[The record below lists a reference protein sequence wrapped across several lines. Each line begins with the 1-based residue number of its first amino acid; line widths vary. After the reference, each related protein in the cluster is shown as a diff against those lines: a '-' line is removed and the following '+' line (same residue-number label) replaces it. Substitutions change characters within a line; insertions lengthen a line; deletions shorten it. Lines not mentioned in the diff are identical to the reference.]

1 MTNSWIDKP
10 GVRLISLLTALGLSA
25 AILIF
30 PNRLLMENGK
40 SDHDLLMVLLVGVCI
55 GFIHGVGFAPK
66 KTLWHILLSPYTC
79 WPIMF
84 YGVFHMALN

>member
-1 MTNSWIDKP
+1 MTNSWIDKSI
-10 GVRLISLLTALGLSA
+10 VRLISLLTAIGLST

-40 SDHDLLMVLLVGVCI
+40 SDHDLLMLLLVGVCI
-55 GFIHGVGFAPK
+55 GFIHGVGFSPK
-66 KTLWHILLSPYTC
+66 KPLWHNLLSPYIC

-84 YGVFHMALN
+84 YGCFHMAVN

>member
-1 MTNSWIDKP
+1 
-10 GVRLISLLTALGLSA
+10 
-25 AILIF
+25 
-30 PNRLLMENGK
+30 
-40 SDHDLLMVLLVGVCI
+40 MVLLVGVCI